1 MVLDLQSEPVPPAQD
16 AGADTLAAIGIA
28 ALLRNA
34 IARALS
40 RPTGLLILTGT
51 GSEDVAAAIC
61 AHSHAAL
68 HGRIEDRASVGD
80 AIETAERRFVVAL
93 ADGADSIGTILG
105 LRRVAPDRFA
115 LAATLRLVISQR
127 RTARLCRECRRP
139 EQAFGSVSALLGLDP
154 GTILWAAEGCA
165 ACGGTG
171 RSDEAGVFEG
181 VEIDSAMRRLIYDG
195 ADAPLLARH
204 AFLSAPNFASAARA
218 LAREGV
224 IAPEDAVAV
233 SRNDLALRESPR

>member
-1 MVLDLQSEPVPPAQD
+1 MATDPQSEPIMTGGD
-16 AGADTLAAIGIA
+16 TGADPLAALGMG

-34 IARALS
+34 IDRALS
-40 RPTGLLILTGT
+40 RPAGLLILTGS
-51 GSEDVAAAIC
+51 GAEAAAAAIC
-61 AHSHAAL
+61 ARSSATL
-68 HGRIEDRASVGD
+68 HGAIEDRATVGD
-80 AIETAERRFVVAL
+80 AIDTGERRLVA
-93 ADGADSIGTILG
+93 AIAHGNDAIDTILN
-105 LRRVAPDRFA
+105 LRRTAPDRFA
-115 LAATLRLVISQR
+115 FAATLRLVIAAR
-127 RTARLCRECRRP
+127 RAPRLCRACRRP

-154 GTILWAAEGCA
+154 GTILWAADGCS

-171 RSDEAGVFEG
+171 RAGEVGVFEG

-224 IAPEDAVAV
+224 VAPEDAVTAT
-233 SRNDLALRESPR
+233 RNDLALHETAR